1 MTSFMNFKNCF
12 FALALL
18 FLLVVSGSS
27 LHGMTFASGPSF
39 LAEGSSFSE
48 NYSQAEL
55 GTPLFVIDVIR
66 HGNRAPEKGIP
77 NVNYEWPEG
86 FGQLLPAGMEAE
98 RKLGDAMRKR
108 YVTQMKLLPENYLA
122 GTLYV
127 DCSHFDRT
135 IMSAQCLLLGLF
147 PLGTGPVELHGYQPV
162 PIHTEPT
169 ELDMMVPDDSQ
180 SDGFNFW
187 GLVQST
193 VFSQQVW
200 QNKELLLKGNFATW
214 NAATGYPINQLYDL
228 KQLGDILDVSQQ
240 NNAPL
245 PAGLS
250 SQDISTII
258 DAGAWAYSYLY
269 QNQQVGEASIATL
282 LHDIDTR
289 LHNATQPNQTQKWML
304 YSAHSSTLM
313 ALLSA
318 LGAPLTA
325 VPPYAADF
333 TITLYDQGNQQY
345 ILKLT
350 YNDTDVTLPISSRST
365 CSLDQFHTLA
375 QQAMQ
380 QLTTV
385 QSNYPLGSSNPQAIK
400 AK

>member
-1 MTSFMNFKNCF
+1 
-12 FALALL
+12 
-18 FLLVVSGSS
+18 
-27 LHGMTFASGPSF
+27 
-39 LAEGSSFSE
+39 
-48 NYSQAEL
+48 
-55 GTPLFVIDVIR
+55 
-66 HGNRAPEKGIP
+66 
-77 NVNYEWPEG
+77 
-86 FGQLLPAGMEAE
+86 MEAE